1 MYMEYDDPYKYMIS
15 GYYGIELLDEYKDK
29 QYLLKD
35 IRTYINN
42 YLEDNKIEGFDYES
56 LNDEIDKNRSE
67 LDKFQDALILLN
79 DMNAPMEPRILIRN
93 RIDELKRN
101 N

>member
-1 MYMEYDDPYKYMIS
+1 MEFDDPYKYMIS

-35 IRTYINN
+35 IREYINN
-42 YLEDNKIEGFDYES
+42 YLEDNRIPNVDYEAIK
-56 LNDEIDKNRSE
+56 NEIERNNTDIDK
-67 LDKFQDALILLN
+67 LQDALLLLN
-79 DMNAPMEPRILIRN
+79 DMNAPMEASITIRQK
-93 RIDELKRN
+93 ISELKRN